1 MNKNTIGLLFGICCI
16 VCSCNAP
23 KSSSDKI
30 ELRVDSLLN
39 LMTLE
44 EKAGQLNM
52 APQELSINP
61 ETREKIVLDDEI
73 LKGHVGAIINPRN
86 FDENIRL
93 QKIAVMQSRLRI
105 PLLFATDVIH
115 GYKTIFP
122 IPLAQAASWD
132 LEAIENAERIAAT
145 EASASGIHWTFAPMV
160 DISRDARWGRVSEG
174 GGEDT
179 YLNSLIAVARVKGF
193 QGKKLGDT
201 NSVMACMKHFAG
213 YGAIE
218 GGREYNTTDMSEV
231 ALRNYYLPPFKAGVD
246 AQVATVM
253 NAFTTVNHVPASASE
268 FLVKK
273 ILKTEWGFKG
283 FTISDW
289 GSFFEIVEWGYAA
302 DSYDAAYKC
311 ITAKS
316 DMDMGSY
323 VYINGLPKLVRDGKI
338 KESELD
344 ESVRRVLRKKFE
356 LGLFEDPFKYANKER
371 EKNSQ
376 LKPEYLQA
384 TLEMAQKSLVLLKN
398 STSLLPL
405 SKDIKNL
412 AIIGPLADS
421 RLDNDY
427 IGTWSSEGKS
437 DNIVTVVD
445 AVKKKLNPNTKFL
458 YAQACQGYGNC
469 PDTMF
474 NRSLEVA
481 KKADVVILCLGESG
495 YMSNENASRTNI
507 DLLPKHQLLLEKI
520 NAMGKP
526 IILVLFTG
534 RPLTINWAA
543 KNIPSILLV
552 WRPGT
557 MGGQAIADALF
568 GDYNPSGKLPIT
580 FPHSVGQIPI
590 YYNQLNT
597 GRPLVE
603 GWSDVPNTP
612 LYPFGYGLSYTQFA
626 YSKIKLAADTIA
638 MTDTL
643 SVSAVITNTGKVAG
657 KEIVQLYI
665 RDWAADIARP
675 VKELK
680 GYRII
685 SLKPGESSEVK
696 FALSQSDLSYWNSD
710 NVFKADKGKFS
721 LFVGT
726 SSANCEER
734 LFWLK

>member
-1 MNKNTIGLLFGICCI
+1 MNKINIILLFSICCI
-16 VCSCNAP
+16 VFSCKVP
-23 KSSSDKI
+23 KTSSDLI
-30 ELRVDSLLN
+30 EAKVDSLLS

-61 ETREKIVLDDEI
+61 ESKEKIVLDDEI
-73 LKGHVGAIINPRN
+73 LKGRIGAIINPRN
-86 FDENIRL
+86 IDENIRL
-93 QKIAVMQSRLRI
+93 QKIAVTQSRLRI

-132 LEAIENAERIAAT
+132 LVAIENAERIAAT

-174 GGEDT
+174 AGEDT

-193 QGKKLGDT
+193 QGKQLGDT

-246 AQVATVM
+246 AQAATVM
-253 NAFTTVNHVPASASE
+253 NAFTTVNHIPASASE
-268 FLVKK
+268 LLVKQ

-289 GSFFEIVEWGYAA
+289 GSFFEMIDWGYAS

-311 ITAKS
+311 IRAKS

-323 VYINGLPKLVRDGKI
+323 VYINGLPQLVRDGKV

-356 LGLFEDPFKYANKER
+356 LGLFEDPFKYTNKER

-376 LKPEYLQA
+376 LRPEFLRA
-384 TLEMAQKSLVLLKN
+384 SLEMSQKSFVLLKN
-398 STSLLPL
+398 STNLLPL

-474 NRSLEVA
+474 NRSIEVA
-481 KKADVVILCLGESG
+481 RKADVVVLCLGESG

-507 DLLPKHQLLLEKI
+507 DLLPKHQELLEKI
-520 NAMGKP
+520 HAMGKP

-543 KNIPSILLV
+543 ENIPSILLV

-580 FPHSVGQIPI
+580 FPRTVGQIPI

-597 GRPLVE
+597 GRPHVK

-626 YSKIKLAADTIA
+626 YSKIKLEADTIA
-638 MTDTL
+638 MND
-643 SVSAVITNTGKVAG
+643 SVRVSAVITNTGKVLG
-657 KEIVQLYI
+657 KEIAQLYI

-680 GYRII
+680 GYKIL

-696 FALSQSDLSYWNSD
+696 FTLSQTDLAYWNTA
-710 NVFKADKGKFS
+710 NVFKADAGKFS